1 MNKKEL
7 RQLIRKKRE
16 NLSSEFIADAS
27 EKIFNFLL
35 ENKILENSVDIM
47 SYLDFKNEVKTD
59 KINQWIKNNLK
70 KLYLPRVINKEE
82 MIIIED
88 KDKFSVS
95 SFGNSEPLGDEYQ
108 GNIDLIIVPGVVF
121 DKFGNRIGF
130 GRGYYD
136 RFFNKY
142 PNAKKVAIAFEIQVT
157 DEKIEIDIYDKK
169 VDILV
174 TEKNVYRF

>member
-108 GNIDLIIVPGVVF
+108 GDIDLIIVPGVVF

-142 PNAKKVAIAFEIQVT
+142 PNAKKVAIAFEMQVI